1 MPVQGALT
9 GAEHIRTAA
18 AANLANQIA
27 TMAVSFVVLAIE
39 DGLLEV
45 VLLDQLLEQPR
56 PLDLRFLAQISAVQP
71 EQIEGEVNQ
80 SVLIASA
87 EVRLQ
92 LGEIRALLMVTT
104 TSPSTMACPSIS
116 KAPPILENLL
126 TQL

>member
-1 MPVQGALT
+1 M
-9 GAEHIRTAA
+9 
-18 AANLANQIA
+18 
-27 TMAVSFVVLAIE
+27 
-39 DGLLEV
+39 
-45 VLLDQLLEQPR
+45 LLDQLLEQPR